1 MHVVWPVFPI
11 GVLFN
16 MFRVHHIGDCFDFLV
31 QWEKLRATLQSYF
44 QMLADRESVNV
55 YDLLKMLYELRV
67 YKYAVF

>member
-31 QWEKLRATLQSYF
+31 QWEELRATVLFSD
-44 QMLADRESVNV
+44 AG
-55 YDLLKMLYELRV
+55 
-67 YKYAVF
+67 